1 MIITTSLVT
10 CAIQSCNFFLLWWEL
25 SRSTLSNFQICNI
38 VLLTI
43 VILPY
48 ITSPQHLFYILEFLP
63 FDPIHLFHFHLS
75 SLPLTGTNLFNL
87 WAWLKKKKNT
97 PHGVEYLYGIYLC
110 LTYSLSIMPS
120 RSICM
125 VANDNVL
132 FFLKAELSYNWILKC
147 SVILSNLGVNS
158 LFLWFF
164 KAPFNTTET
173 LIFLEVTS
181 TLSHTL
187 LHKLFLHKVF

>member
-1 MIITTSLVT
+1 MCHTELQLFFVMMRAFKIYSL
-10 CAIQSCNFFLLWWEL
+10 
-25 SRSTLSNFQICNI
+25 STFQICNI

-48 ITSPQHLFYILEFLP
+48 ITSPQHLFYILEFVP
-63 FDPIHLFHFHLS
+63 FDRIHLFHFHPS
-75 SLPLTGTNLFNL
+75 SLPLATTNLFYL
-87 WAWLKKKKNT
+87 WAWFKKKKNT
-97 PHGVEYLYGIYLC
+97 PHGVEYLYGICLC
-110 LTYSLSIMPS
+110 LTYSLNIMPS
-120 RSICM
+120 RSIHI

-164 KAPFNTTET
+164 KAPFNTNET